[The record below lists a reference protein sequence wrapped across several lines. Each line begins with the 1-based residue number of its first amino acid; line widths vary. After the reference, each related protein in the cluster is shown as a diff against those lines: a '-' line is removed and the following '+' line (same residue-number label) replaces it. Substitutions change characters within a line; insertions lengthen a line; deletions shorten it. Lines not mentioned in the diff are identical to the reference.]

1 MAERILI
8 ADDDPTLRTL
18 LETVLEMHEFDVV
31 SVSNGDA
38 LVRTARE
45 ILPDLLLVDIMMP
58 VMDGLEA
65 IRQLRHD
72 TRTAHIPM
80 LLLTAHATPQQ
91 AVIGFESGADDYITK
106 PFNNDLLVA
115 RVKANL
121 RRAARRPANNPLTG
135 LPGNVLIEEEV
146 AYRLRNDRP
155 FALLWLDLDNF
166 KSFNDAYGFARGD
179 RVIRLLGDLILDLKR
194 ERNSDED
201 FAGHIG
207 GDDFVIVSEPVDAV
221 EISKQVIAHFDD
233 AVRNLY
239 DPADLE
245 RGYLMGVDRFGT
257 PRRFPLVSLS
267 IGIVDTSRRQFAS
280 YDEVAV
286 VAAEVKGFAKK
297 APGSSYALDERRRSA
312 AAPPPTTERRG
323 QAPLVVITCGGK
335 ALCERLQGI
344 AELTGSRVKTYAAY
358 ATDIAPAVLAVE
370 APDLVV
376 LDASLPSAWQ
386 TLSDLRAS
394 TPALPILMVV
404 SGDGEDQRALE
415 AGANAAVPHSV
426 TAEQFVNNLAQLLR
440 LSVHSLPL
448 S

>member
-8 ADDDPTLRTL
+8 ADDDPALRRL
-18 LETVLEMHEFDVV
+18 LETMFKMHEFDVV

-91 AVIGFESGADDYITK
+91 AVVGFESGADDYITK

-121 RRAARRPANNPLTG
+121 RRAARRPVNNPLTG

-207 GDDFVIVSEPVDAV
+207 GDDFVIVTDPADAV
-221 EISKQVIAHFDD
+221 EISKQVIERFD
-233 AVRNLY
+233 ATVRNLY

-245 RGYLMGVDRFGT
+245 RRYLMGVDRFGT
-257 PRRFPLVSLS
+257 QRRFPLVSLS

-297 APGSSYALDERRRSA
+297 APGSSYAVDERRRSA
-312 AAPPPTTERRG
+312 APPPTAERRG
-323 QAPLVVITCGGK
+323 QPRLVVITCGGK

-344 AELTGSRVKTYAAY
+344 AEQTGSRVKTYAAHT
-358 ATDIAPAVLAVE
+358 ANIAPTVLTAE

-376 LDASLPSAWQ
+376 LDATLPRAWQ
-386 TLSDLRAS
+386 MLSELRAS

-426 TAEQFVNNLAQLLR
+426 TAEQFVNNLAHLLR